1 MFNLC
6 TEFTVSG
13 LCLTEVLCPVLFIFI
28 TFIFNIF
35 VASELMY
42 TVMIEKKYVMGV
54 FLYAIILLVGTKKNS
69 HAICLKIVKR
79 TSLISKNEP
88 DRN

>member
-42 TVMIEKKYVMGV
+42 TVMIEKNM
-54 FLYAIILLVGTKKNS
+54 
-69 HAICLKIVKR
+69 
-79 TSLISKNEP
+79 
-88 DRN
+88 